1 MRLICIV
8 TCSYFSHLALLGF
21 CTAEVLF
28 GGLVGKTVTIVSVC
42 GKDKYLNDRKMWLCE
57 KDTDYSSFAEVCQL

>member
-28 GGLVGKTVTIVSVC
+28 GGLVGKTVMIVSVC
-42 GKDKYLNDRKMWLCE
+42 GKDI
-57 KDTDYSSFAEVCQL
+57 